1 MAETETKVAKAE
13 KPAKAQAAPKPERAA
28 APKEA
33 KAPVRP
39 VKRAAAAKAEKPE
52 EPTKAAKPAP
62 RVAKAVP
69 SKPLDPNLIIID
81 ASATVLGRAA
91 THIAK
96 LLLTKLEAQVVVVNA
111 EKAIVTGPPVW
122 LRERYR
128 HRRDVGA
135 ERFGPWYPRRA
146 DRIFKRA
153 VRGMLPYQRLKGR
166 QAIRRLRC
174 YYGVPSAYVGA
185 QAMQLESAKQ
195 LRTAKFLTLEQISS
209 SIGFNASG

>member
-1 MAETETKVAKAE
+1 MAEKEGKPVKAE
-13 KPAKAQAAPKPERAA
+13 KPAKAEAAPKEEKQAAPKQG
-28 APKEA
+28 

-39 VKRAAAAKAEKPE
+39 VKKAAAAKDEKPK
-52 EPTKAAKPAP
+52 EP
-62 RVAKAVP
+62 AKAVKASAKTVKEEP
-69 SKPLDPNLIIID
+69 AKPLDPNVIVID
-81 ASATVLGRAA
+81 ASETILGRAA

-96 LLLTKLEAQVVVVNA
+96 LLLTKLDAQVIVVNA

-122 LRERYR
+122 IRQRYT

-166 QAIRRLRC
+166 QAIRRL
-174 YYGVPSAYVGA
+174 
-185 QAMQLESAKQ
+185 
-195 LRTAKFLTLEQISS
+195 
-209 SIGFNASG
+209 

>member
-1 MAETETKVAKAE
+1 MAEGETKAVKTE
-13 KPAKAQAAPKPERAA
+13 KPAKAQAAPKAEKSA
-28 APKEA
+28 APKEGRA
-33 KAPVRP
+33 AVRP
-39 VKRAAAAKAEKPE
+39 VKRAAPAKAEKTE
-52 EPTKAAKPAP
+52 EPVKAAKPAP
-62 RVAKAVP
+62 KAPKAEPV
-69 SKPLDPNLIIID
+69 KPLDPHLIVID

-96 LLLTKLEAQVVVVNA
+96 LLLTKLDAQVVVVNA

-174 YYGVPSAYVGA
+174 YYGVPTEYVGA
-185 QAMQLESAKQ
+185 PVMQLESARQ
-195 LRTAKFLTLEQISS
+195 IRTAKFLTLEQISS